1 MAVERVLVEKHVT
14 VTLRDGVET
23 RGDLY
28 RPAEGPPVPGIVCRT
43 PYDKEAIGATRV
55 LPSPLKFAEAGYA
68 VLVVDV
74 RGRYSSDGAFT
85 PFHNEGRDGYDTVEW
100 MAAQPFCN
108 GAVGIFGLSYYGATT
123 LLATR
128 ERPPSLRCA
137 AAVITASDYFDD
149 WTHYGGA
156 LQLGFSGTWGMGLAA
171 AQLLREGHG
180 IPDEHV
186 EALALAMASP
196 LQTLSHRPLSE
207 LPGMSLP
214 GVAPYWA
221 EWLEHD
227 RRDEHWEAL
236 RLSRDYTDFEVPV
249 MHVGG
254 WFDLFTLGTV
264 RNFEGMHAAGVASQ
278 RLWMGPWSH
287 TSYERYHGDVDFGG
301 TAPVGLCG
309 IADAYLAF
317 FDEYLHGEAP
327 EEPQPAVRYFLMGQN
342 EWRDASAWPPPEAQ
356 QQSLY
361 LRSGGEANSA
371 RGDGRLEGGAPE
383 GDEPADRYLYD
394 PERPV
399 PTEGG
404 SLLQQSVGQPGPREQ
419 SAIEARD
426 DVLCYTTAPFEQ
438 PLTVA
443 GPVTVELWAV
453 TDAPDT
459 DWTAKLVA
467 VDPDGRAIS
476 LCDGIRRASFRE
488 SLTDPSPVTPGQ
500 AYRYEIELGSTAY
513 RFGVG
518 QRLRLQVSS
527 SNFPRFDAN
536 PNSGEPSW
544 SAVETRPAV
553 QQVLHDAGRPS
564 ALRLWLLDE

>member
-74 RGRYSSDGAFT
+74 RGRYSSDGAFA

-100 MAAQPFCN
+100 MAAQPSCN
-108 GAVGIFGLSYYGATT
+108 GEVGIFGLSYYGATT

-137 AAVITASDYFDD
+137 VAAITASDYFDD

-171 AQLLREGHG
+171 AQLLREDHG
-180 IPDEHV
+180 IPEEHAQ
-186 EALALAMASP
+186 ALALAMASP
-196 LQTLSHRPLSE
+196 LQTLRHRPLSE

-214 GVAPYWA
+214 GVAPFWA

-236 RLSRDYTDFEVPV
+236 RLSRDYTDFQVPV

-264 RNFEGMHAAGVASQ
+264 RNFQGMHAAGVAPQ

-317 FDEYLHGEAP
+317 FDEYLREQSP
-327 EEPQPAVRYFLMGQN
+327 EEPQPTVRYFLMGQN
-342 EWRDASAWPPPEAQ
+342 EWRDASAWPPPEARR
-356 QQSLY
+356 SRSTCAPAAGRTARAATAASMTGRPRATSRPIATSSTPSGPCRPRAARCSSS
-361 LRSGGEANSA
+361 RSGSPA
-371 RGDGRLEGGAPE
+371 RA
-383 GDEPADRYLYD
+383 
-394 PERPV
+394 
-399 PTEGG
+399 
-404 SLLQQSVGQPGPREQ
+404 SSPR
-419 SAIEARD
+419 S
-426 DVLCYTTAPFEQ
+426 
-438 PLTVA
+438 
-443 GPVTVELWAV
+443 
-453 TDAPDT
+453 
-459 DWTAKLVA
+459 
-467 VDPDGRAIS
+467 
-476 LCDGIRRASFRE
+476 RRATTCSATR
-488 SLTDPSPVTPGQ
+488 P
-500 AYRYEIELGSTAY
+500 R
-513 RFGVG
+513 R
-518 QRLRLQVSS
+518 SS
-527 SNFPRFDAN
+527 SR
-536 PNSGEPSW
+536 
-544 SAVETRPAV
+544 
-553 QQVLHDAGRPS
+553 
-564 ALRLWLLDE
+564 

>member
-74 RGRYSSDGAFT
+74 RGRYASDGAFA
-85 PFHNEGRDGYDTVEW
+85 PFHNEGRDGHDTVEW

-108 GAVGIFGLSYYGATT
+108 GEVGIFGLSYYGATT

-137 AAVITASDYFDD
+137 VAAITASDYFDD

-171 AQLLREGHG
+171 AQLLREDHG
-180 IPDEHV
+180 IAEEHAG
-186 EALALAMASP
+186 ALALAMASP
-196 LQTLSHRPLSE
+196 LETLRHRPLSE

-214 GVAPYWA
+214 GVAPFWA

-227 RRDEHWEAL
+227 RRDEHWETL
-236 RLSRDYTDFEVPV
+236 RLSRDYADFQVPV

-264 RNFEGMHAAGVASQ
+264 RNFQGMHAAGVAPQ

-317 FDEYLHGEAP
+317 FDEYLRGQEP
-327 EEPQPAVRYFLMGQN
+327 EEPQPA
-342 EWRDASAWPPPEAQ
+342 SAT
-356 QQSLY
+356 S
-361 LRSGGEANSA
+361 
-371 RGDGRLEGGAPE
+371 
-383 GDEPADRYLYD
+383 
-394 PERPV
+394 
-399 PTEGG
+399 
-404 SLLQQSVGQPGPREQ
+404 
-419 SAIEARD
+419 
-426 DVLCYTTAPFEQ
+426 
-438 PLTVA
+438 
-443 GPVTVELWAV
+443 
-453 TDAPDT
+453 
-459 DWTAKLVA
+459 
-467 VDPDGRAIS
+467 
-476 LCDGIRRASFRE
+476 
-488 SLTDPSPVTPGQ
+488 
-500 AYRYEIELGSTAY
+500 
-513 RFGVG
+513 
-518 QRLRLQVSS
+518 
-527 SNFPRFDAN
+527 
-536 PNSGEPSW
+536 
-544 SAVETRPAV
+544 
-553 QQVLHDAGRPS
+553 
-564 ALRLWLLDE
+564 